1 MRLLYKFI
9 FAFVF
14 CFQFLNLQ
22 ASEIVNK
29 IEVIGNKRVPT
40 ATIIYYLDFKV
51 GSKVTQNSIDNSI
64 RSLYSQGFFSDI
76 SITQISNN
84 TIAVKVQENPIV
96 RSISIEGSKKIKDT
110 TIKQEL
116 QTKIG
121 NIYSKFQ
128 LDTDIKRIESTYKKM
143 GYFSASVHSSLKKQD
158 ADTVDITIFINEGEK
173 PKIKKITFY
182 GNKNFS
188 QKDLLQTIASRE
200 AAWYRFFSSSDLYD
214 QDRMMLDKELLKER
228 YMQEGYANFKVLS
241 STVEITPNAE
251 SFLLTYIIDE
261 GEKFNFGKSLID
273 CKIRDINQSDLK
285 RFIKFKEGEV
295 FNDNLIDDSIDEMTN
310 FLGDKGY
317 TFINVDYKLDKDD
330 KNRIVNVN
338 FTINETSKYFIKNI
352 NITGNTRTL
361 DRVIRR
367 ELKFY
372 EGDPFNLSKIQR
384 SKQKVGN
391 LGYFRSV
398 EFENKQTYEDDK
410 LDLDIKVKETST
422 GSMRFAIGYNTASG
436 PIGSTTLSEY
446 NFLGKGQVV
455 EFDFNKAKKSSDISF
470 SFTEPKF
477 MDRNLS
483 VGFDIFTTSQ
493 DKTNQS
499 SFSAKNKGISLRMGY
514 DINEYLYHNLN
525 YSIKKEKAEKIDKAS
540 VFLKVQPI
548 KTTLSSI
555 GHSLTYDKLNS
566 RVSPTKGYIIK
577 FSQNFAGVG
586 GNVKYLQNQLYTSF
600 YKPLY
605 KDNIVLNLIG
615 RVGNIRG
622 LGDKYVNIND
632 SFFVGEEYIRGFDVS
647 GIGPRVKKYNG
658 NNDQDALG
666 GKTFF
671 TGTAEV
677 SFPIGLPEEFGMKG
691 VVFTDFGT
699 LFDTDAAKYKCK
711 KCANCTCSDYSKKPD
726 VNVSPEPLCK
736 NDTLNRDYIHNS
748 KKIRA
753 SYGIGL
759 VWDSPLGVI
768 KLDYGIPF
776 RKESFDNVSRVRF
789 SIGTYF

>member
-1 MRLLYKFI
+1 
-9 FAFVF
+9 
-14 CFQFLNLQ
+14 
-22 ASEIVNK
+22 
-29 IEVIGNKRVPT
+29 
-40 ATIIYYLDFKV
+40 
-51 GSKVTQNSIDNSI
+51 
-64 RSLYSQGFFSDI
+64 
-76 SITQISNN
+76 
-84 TIAVKVQENPIV
+84 
-96 RSISIEGSKKIKDT
+96 
-110 TIKQEL
+110 
-116 QTKIG
+116 
-121 NIYSKFQ
+121 
-128 LDTDIKRIESTYKKM
+128 M

-338 FTINETSKYFIKNI
+338 FTINKTSKYFIKNI

-367 ELKFY
+367 ELKIY

-398 EFENKQTYEDDK
+398 EFENKQTSEDDK

-525 YSIKKEKAEKIDKAS
+525 YSIKKEKAEKIDEAS
-540 VFLKVQPI
+540 VFLKAQPI

-586 GNVKYLQNQLYTSF
+586 GNVRYLQNQLYTSF

-711 KCANCTCSDYSKKPD
+711 KCANCTCSDYSKPD